1 MTRCWCASWSRSPP
15 SCKCGP
21 SSSEAGSAAR
31 AASPHSNLHDKL
43 FSLLT
48 ARLSF
53 LIQTSGHVET
63 WRRVSRS
70 VVLNVAGSQVVFR
83 FTQPGGFSSGARLY
97 NYHFF
102 LFTFLLGL
110 HQSVNPQPCMSI
122 LQVIWLPT
130 RGDTACPGSPTLLLH
145 FSSLHNCIIP
155 LALASDK

>member
-122 LQVIWLPT
+122 LQGTQPVLALPP
-130 RGDTACPGSPTLLLH
+130 CCCI